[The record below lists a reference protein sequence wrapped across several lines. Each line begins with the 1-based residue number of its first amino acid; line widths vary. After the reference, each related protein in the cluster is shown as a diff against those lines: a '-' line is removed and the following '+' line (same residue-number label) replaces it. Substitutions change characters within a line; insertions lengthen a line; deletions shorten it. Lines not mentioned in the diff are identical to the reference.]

1 MSIEF
6 HAISDPKYWLQMIAE
21 QLSVPVINDEVQLPI
36 MFGQGG
42 FKQYYPCEWLTIS
55 YSKIKVYEPMRIHRL
70 GRKNTNLIPIVF
82 YMDRFEQLIGD
93 EKFSVGK
100 TEHNGIYMHSPEID
114 SKWTI
119 PANNKWNITLA
130 LTFNRERFIKDIEN
144 TSNTYIQELLLNRT
158 SFYVFESFNAQMLE
172 LTEELIICIELETDP
187 LKYLQICGKS
197 LLLFYQYIRQLNLR
211 MYPESNRKLHPSDID
226 ALFNVR
232 KKIID
237 EIISPPLL
245 PQLAK
250 DANMSVSKLQ
260 KSFKQV
266 FGRNISQFTLHE
278 KMKIAKELL
287 SSGSNSV
294 SEVGYKLGYSNLSH
308 FSKAFYNEFKTN
320 PGKYIHS
327 LREGANNTE

>member
-1 MSIEF
+1 
-6 HAISDPKYWLQMIAE
+6 
-21 QLSVPVINDEVQLPI
+21 
-36 MFGQGG
+36 
-42 FKQYYPCEWLTIS
+42 
-55 YSKIKVYEPMRIHRL
+55 
-70 GRKNTNLIPIVF
+70 
-82 YMDRFEQLIGD
+82 
-93 EKFSVGK
+93 
-100 TEHNGIYMHSPEID
+100 
-114 SKWTI
+114 
-119 PANNKWNITLA
+119 
-130 LTFNRERFIKDIEN
+130 
-144 TSNTYIQELLLNRT
+144 
-158 SFYVFESFNAQMLE
+158 
-172 LTEELIICIELETDP
+172 
-187 LKYLQICGKS
+187 
-197 LLLFYQYIRQLNLR
+197 

-237 EIISPPLL
+237 EIIYPPLL

-250 DANMSVSKLQ
+250 DENMSVSTLQ

-320 PGKYIHS
+320 PSKYIHS
-327 LREGANNTE
+327 LGEGANNTE